1 MRNRLIVL
9 LLILGID
16 ALAQKSFEFDYYTVY
31 EYKKNEEAK
40 DNCLEYTF
48 SNSQNNTLKLLFG
61 VRDNKFIGDV
71 KLYDYKDKYE
81 YTFELDGQPFE
92 GINSLNS
99 LLKTYQKR
107 NKIFYTKNFAF
118 YSTAYEIEQLKDS
131 FVIKSFVKKR
141 FKKNPEVSEM
151 VFYTKPSQEI
161 KNQIYNTNLSY
172 VLNAKHLEFNTDQLI
187 TYYYVLDQTTK
198 EKKNIRI
205 LKDLQKADLNI
216 DTTKK

>member
-1 MRNRLIVL
+1 MNKLLAII
-9 LLILGID
+9 LLIFGID
-16 ALAQKSFEFDYYTVY
+16 ALSQQSFVFDYYTVY
-31 EYKKNEEAK
+31 EYKENEEAK

-61 VRDNKFIGDV
+61 VRDNKFTGDV
-71 KLYDYKDKYE
+71 KLYDYKEKYE

-118 YSTAYEIEQLKDS
+118 YSTAYEIEQLEDS

-161 KNQIYNTNLSY
+161 KNQIYNTYLSY

-205 LKDLQKADLNI
+205 LKDLQKTDLNI

>member
-1 MRNRLIVL
+1 MIF
-9 LLILGID
+9 GID
-16 ALAQKSFEFDYYTVY
+16 ALSQQSFVFDYYTVY
-31 EYKKNEEAK
+31 EYKENEEAK

-61 VRDNKFIGDV
+61 VRDNKFTGDV
-71 KLYDYKDKYE
+71 KLYDYKEKYE

-118 YSTAYEIEQLKDS
+118 YSTAYEIEQLEDS

-161 KNQIYNTNLSY
+161 KNQIYNTYLSY

-205 LKDLQKADLNI
+205 LKDLQKTDLNI